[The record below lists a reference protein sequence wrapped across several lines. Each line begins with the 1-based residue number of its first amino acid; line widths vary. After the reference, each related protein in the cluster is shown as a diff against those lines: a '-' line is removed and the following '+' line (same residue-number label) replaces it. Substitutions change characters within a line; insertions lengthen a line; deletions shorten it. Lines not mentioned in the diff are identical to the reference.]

1 MLASA
6 DDQRSLAASSLA
18 DEQRE
23 VAQQRILR
31 AAGAA
36 LAARGLAATVDDVA
50 EAAGVSRRTIFRH
63 FATRDA
69 LFVAVIRAGVRRYA
83 EQLPAPPADG
93 DLHAWLAELLAV
105 THRLNARNGRVFWDL
120 TGVRTEDL
128 SPDLAAA
135 AAECR
140 DSRNRFAVT
149 VTEFL
154 WHARGGPAAPP
165 QWLTDAVAVAAV
177 RLHHPVPGRR
187 PRPLTRPSRLRISPR
202 HRSRPGRR
210 ASPAAVGRA
219 PARRAGTARGSRAR
233 RTAP

>member
-1 MLASA
+1 MT
-6 DDQRSLAASSLA
+6 QRSLAASSLA

-154 WHARGGPAAPP
+154 WHARGSPAAPP
-165 QWLTDAVAVAAV
+165 QWLTDAVAVQLSGFTTQSLAGDLDRSPDEVASVSAQVIEAA
-177 RLHHPVPGRR
+177 L
-187 PRPLTRPSRLRISPR
+187 
-202 HRSRPGRR
+202 
-210 ASPAAVGRA
+210 AA
-219 PARRAGTARGSRAR
+219 AGAE
-233 RTAP
+233 PQ

>member
-1 MLASA
+1 MVQASPGGGSRTVLSLAS
-6 DDQRSLAASSLA
+6 
-18 DEQRE
+18 EQRE

-36 LAARGLAATVDDVA
+36 LAARGLAATVEDVA

-69 LFVAVIRAGVRRYA
+69 LFVTVIRAGVRRYA
-83 EQLPAPPADG
+83 EQLPPPPQDG
-93 DLHAWLAELLAV
+93 DLRPWLAELLAV

-120 TGVRTEDL
+120 VGVRAEDL

-140 DSRNRFAVT
+140 DSRNRFAAT

-154 WHARGGPAAPP
+154 WHARGGPGAPP
-165 QWLTDAVAVAAV
+165 PWLTDAVAVQLSGFTTQSLAGDLGRTPDQVAAV
-177 RLHHPVPGRR
+177 SAQVIDAALAAA
-187 PRPLTRPSRLRISPR
+187 L
-202 HRSRPGRR
+202 
-210 ASPAAVGRA
+210 ASPE
-219 PARRAGTARGSRAR
+219 
-233 RTAP
+233 